1 MILGVILKK
10 KKKKPYDDYAAQLP
24 FAEVLLTDA
33 GMLLSS
39 SGTWL
44 AAGGC
49 QPISL

>member
-1 MILGVILKK
+1 MILGVILK

-39 SGTWL
+39 SSIWL
-44 AAGGC
+44 AAGGF